1 MCEAE
6 RKGVPQDRRAY
17 YLQRMDAVLALLRG
31 AIRIAGASAAIVA
44 YDDDHR
50 PVAFT
55 GCSQG
60 AAAIALRDGAGAYI
74 DCGTTVTPMTL
85 LLLEPARSTAG
96 DIGLVALANELGH
109 AVLET
114 AAVYDGDLAAL
125 AASIDTL
132 ADP

>member
-1 MCEAE
+1 MSEAE
-6 RKGVPQDRRAY
+6 RKGVPLERRALY
-17 YLQRMDAVLALLRG
+17 VRRMDAVSALLRA

-60 AAAIALRDGAGAYI
+60 AAALALRDGTGAYI
-74 DCGTTVTPMTL
+74 DCSTPVTPMTL
-85 LLLEPARSTAG
+85 VLLEPSRPTAG
-96 DIGLVALANELGH
+96 DATLMTLANELGH
-109 AVLET
+109 AVLES
-114 AAVYDGDLAAL
+114 AAVFDGDLAAL

-132 ADP
+132 AD